1 MKGKILCPAGCQ
13 NPVARITKAKEILK
27 NPRPAGS
34 WRPLKCIFSGKGKSR
49 SQRAA
54 KPRSGVILAKGKK
67 AAHSGP
73 QALSCPFYVR
83 KNQTGAVCG
92 SLRAS
97 FYHGAKIRN
106 SAVLSLAG
114 NLLGSAFPK
123 PCLCGFCRLSLPLSC
138 GKRKEVITM
147 PKRYNTPHRS
157 RVIKTRL
164 TEEEYADFTA
174 RLSPYGMSQSEFIRQ
189 AITRATIRP
198 IVTVSPVND
207 ELLAAVGKLTL
218 PP

>member
-13 NPVARITKAKEILK
+13 NSLSLITEAKEILK

-92 SLRAS
+92 SYRAR
-97 FYHGAKIRN
+97 FYHSTKIRL
-106 SAVLSLAG
+106 SAHFAPAG
-114 NLLGSAFPK
+114 ILLGSAFPK
-123 PCLCGFCRLSLPLSC
+123 PCYAPCRA
-138 GKRKEVITM
+138 RKEVTDHAKEIQ
-147 PKRYNTPHRS
+147 
-157 RVIKTRL
+157 
-164 TEEEYADFTA
+164 YA
-174 RLSPYGMSQSEFIRQ
+174 
-189 AITRATIRP
+189 
-198 IVTVSPVND
+198 
-207 ELLAAVGKLTL
+207 
-218 PP
+218 PPPPCG

>member
-92 SLRAS
+92 SLRAR
-97 FYHGAKIRN
+97 FYRGAKIR
-106 SAVLSLAG
+106 SPLIFAPAG
-114 NLLGSAFPK
+114 ILLGSAFPK
-123 PCLCGFCRLSLPLSC
+123 PCSAPCRARKEVTDHAKEIQYAPPPSC
-138 GKRKEVITM
+138 GKD
-147 PKRYNTPHRS
+147 PHDR
-157 RVIKTRL
+157 
-164 TEEEYADFTA
+164 
-174 RLSPYGMSQSEFIRQ
+174 
-189 AITRATIRP
+189 
-198 IVTVSPVND
+198 
-207 ELLAAVGKLTL
+207 
-218 PP
+218 

>member
-1 MKGKILCPAGCQ
+1 MKGKILCLAGCQ

-34 WRPLKCIFSGKGKSR
+34 WRSLKCIFSGKGKSR

-73 QALSCPFYVR
+73 QALFCPFYVR
-83 KNQTGAVCG
+83 KNPTGAVCG
-92 SLRAS
+92 SYRAS

-106 SAVLSLAG
+106 SAVLPLAG

-123 PCLCGFCRLSLPLSC
+123 PCLSSSRTAYHLLPRQRESSFISSL
-138 GKRKEVITM
+138 V
-147 PKRYNTPHRS
+147 
-157 RVIKTRL
+157 
-164 TEEEYADFTA
+164 
-174 RLSPYGMSQSEFIRQ
+174 LSPRNPLRWACAG
-189 AITRATIRP
+189 AP
-198 IVTVSPVND
+198 
-207 ELLAAVGKLTL
+207 
-218 PP
+218 

>member
-1 MKGKILCPAGCQ
+1 MGSE
-13 NPVARITKAKEILK
+13 RK
-27 NPRPAGS
+27 NSLPRRLPKSCYPDYRSERNFEKSPSSGPAGS

-67 AAHSGP
+67 AVHSGP

-92 SLRAS
+92 SYRAS

-106 SAVLSLAG
+106 SAVLPLAG

-123 PCLCGFCRLSLPLSC
+123 PCAILRFCPSRETCWGVPSPNPAMAAC
-138 GKRKEVITM
+138 AAKIFPFGRPFFCENC
-147 PKRYNTPHRS
+147 PGNT
-157 RVIKTRL
+157 
-164 TEEEYADFTA
+164 
-174 RLSPYGMSQSEFIRQ
+174 
-189 AITRATIRP
+189 
-198 IVTVSPVND
+198 
-207 ELLAAVGKLTL
+207 
-218 PP
+218 

>member
-83 KNQTGAVCG
+83 ENQKGA
-92 SLRAS
+92 SLRQLQS
-97 FYHGAKIRN
+97 KFLPRCQN
-106 SAVLSLAG
+106 PQ
-114 NLLGSAFPK
+114 F
-123 PCLCGFCRLSLPLSC
+123 CGFVPR
-138 GKRKEVITM
+138 
-147 PKRYNTPHRS
+147 
-157 RVIKTRL
+157 
-164 TEEEYADFTA
+164 
-174 RLSPYGMSQSEFIRQ
+174 
-189 AITRATIRP
+189 
-198 IVTVSPVND
+198 
-207 ELLAAVGKLTL
+207 GKLVGECLPQTL
-218 PP
+218 LWRLAPQKDFRSAGRFFARTAPEIPNRPAYFL